1 MKRIPLNVPNVLT
14 LFRLALVPVI
24 ATLIYFDKIRLAL
37 LIYIIAC
44 ATDLLDGYI
53 ARRHKLVT
61 QVGMLL
67 DPLADKLMYVFIVI
81 SFTVTGVLPWYILAI
96 ILAKELLMVCGGI
109 ILYYKNIISPA
120 NRFGKTA
127 AFIFNTSVAFTFL
140 HEIVAPYHEY
150 FIYFALALMLASLIQ
165 YAYLNGYKKLKAS
178 ANTGIDIKQEQE

>member
-1 MKRIPLNVPNVLT
+1 MRRIPLNVPNILT

-24 ATLIYFDKIRLAL
+24 TILIYFDQTRAAL
-37 LIYIIAC
+37 FIYIIAC

-61 QVGMLL
+61 QVGMLI

-81 SFTVTGVLPWYILAI
+81 SFTVIKVLPWYILAI
-96 ILAKELLMVCGGI
+96 IFVKELLMVCGGI

-120 NRFGKTA
+120 NTFGKIA
-127 AFIFNTSVAFTFL
+127 AFIFNVSVAFTFL
-140 HEIVAPYHEY
+140 HEIVAPYHQY
-150 FIYFALALMLASLIQ
+150 FIYFALALMLASLAQ

-178 ANTGIDIKQEQE
+178 NRDKADIKRQ